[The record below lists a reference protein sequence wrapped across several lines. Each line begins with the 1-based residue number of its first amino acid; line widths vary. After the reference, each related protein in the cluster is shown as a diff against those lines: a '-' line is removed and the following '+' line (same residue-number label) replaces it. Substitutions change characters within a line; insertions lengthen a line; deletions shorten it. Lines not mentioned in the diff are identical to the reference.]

1 MDRDAARRLAREI
14 LADLSA
20 QPRATAGEPLAH
32 RLLLRV
38 VADARKL
45 GMAFEPN
52 ASGPWHVGH
61 AAVRGVG
68 RLLAHAQ
75 PTVERGGFAF
85 TVRDV
90 REALELVGF
99 LNWCEV
105 PEPSPG

>member
-1 MDRDAARRLAREI
+1 MDRDDAGRFAREI

-38 VADARKL
+38 VADARRL
-45 GMAFEPN
+45 GVA
-52 ASGPWHVGH
+52 GPWHVGQT
-61 AAVRGVG
+61 ALRGAG

-75 PTVERGGFAF
+75 PTVERGRFAF
-85 TVRDV
+85 AVRDV
-90 REALELVGF
+90 REALDLVGF

>member
-1 MDRDAARRLAREI
+1 MHRDDAGKLAREI
-14 LADLSA
+14 LSALSA

-38 VADARKL
+38 VADARRL
-45 GMAFEPN
+45 GIVFEPYGV
-52 ASGPWHVGH
+52 GPWHVGQSALRG
-61 AAVRGVG
+61 AA

-75 PTVERGGFAF
+75 PTVERGRFAF
-85 TVRDV
+85 TVRDA
-90 REALELVGF
+90 REARELVGF

>member
-1 MDRDAARRLAREI
+1 MTRSDAGKLAREI

-38 VADARKL
+38 LADVRRL
-45 GMAFEPN
+45 GVVFEPRTI
-52 ASGPWHVGH
+52 GPWHVGH
-61 AAVRGVG
+61 AALRGAA

-85 TVRDV
+85 AVRDAK
-90 REALELVGF
+90 EAGELVGL